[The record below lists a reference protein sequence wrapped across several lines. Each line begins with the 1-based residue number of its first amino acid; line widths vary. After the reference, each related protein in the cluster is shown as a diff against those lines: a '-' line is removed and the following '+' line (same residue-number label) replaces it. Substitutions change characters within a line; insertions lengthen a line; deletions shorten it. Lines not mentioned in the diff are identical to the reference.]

1 MRATVAAALSRIP
14 LAQTAAPL
22 LVLVVLG
29 LMLLPLPPI
38 VLDILFTFNIGA
50 SMIILLTALQIKSFK
65 DMVAFPTLLLVVTL
79 LRLSLNVASTRVVLM
94 QGHTGPDAA
103 GKVIESF
110 AQVLVGGNYV
120 VGVIVFIVVTIINFV
135 VITKGAGRVAEVSA
149 RFTLDAMPGKQMAI
163 DADLNAGMIREDEAR
178 RRRAEVAQEADF
190 YGSMD
195 GASKFVRG

>member
-135 VITKGAGRVAEVSA
+135 VITKGAGR
-149 RFTLDAMPGKQMAI
+149 
-163 DADLNAGMIREDEAR
+163 
-178 RRRAEVAQEADF
+178 
-190 YGSMD
+190 
-195 GASKFVRG
+195 

>member
-1 MRATVAAALSRIP
+1 MRATVVAALSRIP

-79 LRLSLNVASTRVVLM
+79 LRLSLNVASTRVVLL

-103 GKVIESF
+103 GQVIESF
-110 AQVLVGGNYV
+110 AQVLIGGNYV
-120 VGVIVFIVVTIINFV
+120 VGVIVFIVVTII
-135 VITKGAGRVAEVSA
+135 
-149 RFTLDAMPGKQMAI
+149 
-163 DADLNAGMIREDEAR
+163 
-178 RRRAEVAQEADF
+178 
-190 YGSMD
+190 
-195 GASKFVRG
+195 